1 MNLRAY
7 QQEAVDDL
15 VKASIK
21 LLRQPETRQKL
32 VLKAPTGA
40 GKTVMMGAWLQQ
52 MARTV
57 PLAEGV
63 PCRRLAYLWIAPN
76 QLHQQSL
83 VKLKAFFEQTRTLR
97 CLEFHDLGDRTLAEN
112 DVLFFN
118 WQSISQAKN
127 VIIRENESG
136 RYLEAVLEET
146 RRKGIDIVAVLDE
159 AHFFAGAPKA
169 LALLSMVNARFE
181 VDVSAT
187 PEPRRL
193 SGSSVVD
200 VLRNDV
206 VKAEM
211 IKSRVSLNPAVHD
224 EASGETLNEYLLRQ
238 AMEKHQDLRRRYEA
252 EGSAVRPLL
261 LVQLPNDDKE
271 KLSDLD
277 NQIRETIVLSLKHQ
291 YQITVE
297 NHKLAVWL
305 SNEKTNLEGIEAFD
319 STVEVLLFKQ
329 AIALGWDCPR
339 AAVLLIFRELQSE
352 TFTIQTVG
360 RILRMPEQKHYRDPE
375 LNQGYVY
382 TNLNSQLLRIIPDDL
397 NYLVTQRAV
406 RIPEWLPV
414 DLKSTYF
421 NQRAI
426 RNRLGVDF
434 RRVLFETVER
444 DLSWKTPEP
453 LSNDHFDHN
462 REHLARAFW
471 NVSPQ
476 SIEVMVVHDL
486 SFHGAEEQTVVAERS
501 GYARTMGELDGEL
514 KKFCWSHVGDYAKVD
529 SAPVLQLALIELMER
544 YLGFDEM
551 EATKVLLHTQNRPYV
566 QELVEKALE
575 NYRRKKE
582 QDALRTEKTPVVV
595 NWDVPPERLYP
606 ENQYVAV
613 PAPHHALQLFFQE
626 LQASN
631 PEKDF
636 REFLEDRGEAIAWWY
651 KNGDAGKEHF
661 SVPYLDIQG
670 VWRLFYV
677 DFIIQLRDGTVALFD
692 TKTENSDPN
701 AAAKHNALV
710 AAIAE
715 WSSADP
721 SRGFVGGVLIRGPDG
736 DWRFSRTP
744 LTGPAVV
751 APTWDRFYPQDK
763 AGIA

>member
-1 MNLRAY
+1 MNLRTY
-7 QQEAVDDL
+7 QQEAVDEL
-15 VKASIK
+15 VKKSIT
-21 LLRQPETRQKL
+21 LLGLAEARQKL
-32 VLKAPTGA
+32 VLRAPTGA

-57 PLAEGV
+57 PMAEGV

-83 VKLKAFFEQTRTLR
+83 TKLKAFFEETRTLR
-97 CLEFHDLGDRTLAEN
+97 CREFHDLGDRALAEN

-127 VIIRENESG
+127 VVIRENESG

-146 RRKGIDIVAVLDE
+146 RRKGIEIIAILDE
-159 AHFFAGAPKA
+159 AHFFATKGDKA
-169 LALLSMVNARFE
+169 RKLLDMVQARVE

-187 PEPRRL
+187 PAFQHADTV
-193 SGSSVVD
+193 SVH
-200 VLRNDV
+200 REHV

-211 IKSRVSLNPAVHD
+211 IKSRVSVNPAVHD

-238 AMEKHQDLRRRYEA
+238 AMERHKDLRRRYED
-252 EGSAVRPLL
+252 EGSPVRPLL
-261 LVQLPNDDKE
+261 LIQLPNDNE
-271 KLSDLD
+271 RLSDLD
-277 NQIRETIVLSLKHQ
+277 NQIRQTIVLNLKHQ
-291 YQITVE
+291 HQISVE
-297 NHKLAVWL
+297 NHKLAIWL

-339 AAVLLIFRELQSE
+339 AAVLLIFREMQSE

-360 RILRMPEQKHYRDPE
+360 RILRMPEHKHYRDAE

-382 TNLNSQLLRIIPDDL
+382 TNLDAQLLRIIPDDL
-397 NYLVTQRAV
+397 NYLVTQRGV
-406 RIPEWLPV
+406 RKTDWLPL

-434 RRVLFETVER
+434 RRVLFDTVES
-444 DLSWKTPEP
+444 DFLWTTPE
-453 LSNDHFDHN
+453 LMSNVHIDQN
-462 REHLARAFW
+462 RDHLAQNFW
-471 NVSPQ
+471 NVEPK
-476 SIEVMVVHDL
+476 SIEVLVVHDL
-486 SFHGAEEQTVVAERS
+486 SFHGSEEQTVVADRS

-514 KKFCWSHVGDYAKVD
+514 RKFCWSHVGNYAKVD

-551 EATKVLLHTQNRPYV
+551 DATKVLLHTQNLPYV
-566 QELVEKALE
+566 RELVERALE
-575 NYRRKKE
+575 NYRKKKE
-582 QDALRTEKTPVVV
+582 QDALRTEKTPVIVK
-595 NWDVPPERLYP
+595 WDVPPERLYP
-606 ENQYVAV
+606 ENQYVPV
-613 PAPHHALQLFFQE
+613 PALRHALQLFYQE
-626 LQASN
+626 RDASN
-631 PEKDF
+631 PEDYF
-636 REFLEDRGEAIAWWY
+636 RQFLEDRADAIAWWY
-651 KNGDAGKEHF
+651 KNGNAGKEHF
-661 SVPYLDIQG
+661 SIPYDDNEG
-670 VWRLFYV
+670 VRRLFYV
-677 DFIIQLRDGTVALFD
+677 DFIIQLKDGTLALFD

-710 AAIAE
+710 AAMAE
-715 WSSADP
+715 WSLEDP
-721 SRGFVGGVLIRGPDG
+721 TRQFVGGVLIRDTGG

-744 LTGPAVV
+744 LTGPAVI
-751 APTWDRFYPQDK
+751 APSWDRFYPQNK

>member
-15 VKASIK
+15 VKVAIK

-52 MARTV
+52 MARTL
-57 PLAEGV
+57 PMAHSIL
-63 PCRRLAYLWIAPN
+63 CRRLAYLWIAPN

-83 VKLKAFFEQTRTLR
+83 IKLRGFFEETRTLR
-97 CLEFHDLGDRTLAEN
+97 CREFHDLGDRALAEN

-118 WQSISQAKN
+118 WQSISQTKN
-127 VIIRENESG
+127 LVIRENESG
-136 RYLEAVLEET
+136 RYLEAILEET
-146 RRKGIDIVAVLDE
+146 RRKGIEVVAILDE
-159 AHFFAGAPKA
+159 AHFFATKGDKA
-169 LALLSMVNARFE
+169 RKLLDMVQARFE

-187 PEPRRL
+187 PVFQNADTV
-193 SGSSVVD
+193 SVH
-200 VLRNDV
+200 RGDV

-211 IKSRVSLNPAVHD
+211 IKARVSLNPAVHD
-224 EASGETLNEYLLRQ
+224 ESSGETLNEYLLRQ
-238 AMEKHQDLRRRYEA
+238 AMQKHQDLRRRYEA
-252 EGSAVRPLL
+252 EGSPVRPLL
-261 LVQLPNDDKE
+261 LIQLPNDNE

-277 NQIRETIVLSLKHQ
+277 SQIREIIVLNLEHQ
-291 YQITVE
+291 YQVSAE

-305 SNEKTNLEGIEAFD
+305 SNEKINLEGIEAFD

-339 AAVLLIFRELQSE
+339 AAVLLIFREMQSE

-360 RILRMPEQKHYRDPE
+360 RILRMPEQKHYRDSE

-406 RIPEWLPV
+406 RKAEWLPV

-421 NQRAI
+421 NQRAV

-434 RRVLFETVER
+434 RRVLFDTVER
-444 DLSWKTPEP
+444 DFGWAIPQP
-453 LSNDHFDHN
+453 LSNDYIDQN
-462 REHLARAFW
+462 RTFLAAAFW
-471 NVSPQ
+471 NVQPQ
-476 SIEVMVVHDL
+476 SIEVMVVQDL
-486 SFHGAEEQTVVAERS
+486 SFHGAEEQTVVAERG

-544 YLGFDEM
+544 FLGFDEM
-551 EATKVLLHTQNRPYV
+551 DATKVLLHTQNRPYV
-566 QELVEKALE
+566 QELVEKGLE
-575 NYRRKKE
+575 NYRKKKE
-582 QDALRTEKTPVVV
+582 QDALRTEKVPVEV

-606 ENQYVAV
+606 ETQYVPT
-613 PAPHHALQLFFQE
+613 PAPHHALQLFYQE
-626 LQASN
+626 REASN
-631 PEKDF
+631 PEKEF
-636 REFLEDRGEAIAWWY
+636 RKFLEERSEALAWWY

-661 SVPYLDIQG
+661 SVPYQDIQG
-670 VWRLFYV
+670 SWRLFYV

-701 AAAKHNALV
+701 AALKHNALV
-710 AAIAE
+710 ASMVQ
-715 WSSADP
+715 WTKVNP
-721 SRGFVGGVLIRGPDG
+721 TRGLIGGVLIRDSGG
-736 DWRFSRTP
+736 DWRFSRTS
-744 LTGPAVV
+744 LAGPAVV
-751 APTWDRFYPQDK
+751 GPSWDRFYPQNK